1 MSSQKST
8 TPIHSE
14 VTTAVSQ
21 VSPIS
26 HVPLLLEQK
35 ESEMFDSPVV
45 SPLEKDTT
53 SIPTE
58 TEVVMVPETSA
69 ASEGEV
75 NFEESDDYGKS
86 SDYDSPKFFV
96 EMSPG
101 DFTTGY
107 GPRPPVL

>member
-1 MSSQKST
+1 MSSQKFT
-8 TPIHSE
+8 TAIHSE

-21 VSPIS
+21 VSPIG
-26 HVPLLLEQK
+26 HIPLLEQQ
-35 ESEMFDSPVV
+35 ESEIFDSPVV
-45 SPLEKDTT
+45 SPLEKHTT